1 MVRELLML
9 ELACHVVGRI
19 TNKTYMTLSK
29 LVGEVEFANQ
39 MKCIILHVIEK
50 QVIKMSIILL

>member
-1 MVRELLML
+1 MVRVLLML

-19 TNKTYMTLSK
+19 TNKTYQK